1 VSALTGRIAGTVV
14 AGHGVASGR
23 AVGSPA
29 VSPAVSPYPAGSIQ
43 LQQPFFLQAGI
54 DLTPYFSGTL
64 NVDVAPCLA
73 HDLARYAKEQGH
85 VIFDGRLRWF
95 GDIEERFVLST
106 ITVTVGARDYDGLCY
121 YPDPATKPAH
131 RQRDTVVELLLPF
144 IAEVASGDVLAIQ
157 F

>member
-1 VSALTGRIAGTVV
+1 MSALTGRIAGTVV

-23 AVGSPA
+23 A
-29 VSPAVSPYPAGSIQ
+29 AVSPYPSGSIQ
-43 LQQPFFLQAGI
+43 LQPPFFLQAGI
-54 DLTPYFSGTL
+54 DLAPYFSGTL

-95 GDIEERFVLST
+95 GDIEERFVLSK
-106 ITVTVGARDYDGLCY
+106 ITVTAGAREYCGLWY

-144 IAEVASGDVLAIQ
+144 IAEVASRDVLAIQ

>member
-1 VSALTGRIAGTVV
+1 MSELTGRIAGTVV

-23 AVGSPA
+23 A
-29 VSPAVSPYPAGSIQ
+29 AVSPYPSGSIK
-43 LQQPFFLQAGI
+43 LQQPFFLRAGI
-54 DLTPYFSGTL
+54 DLAPYFSGTL

-106 ITVTVGARDYDGLCY
+106 IAVTAGGKEYRGLWY

-144 IAEVASGDVLAIQ
+144 IEGLDAGTTLLIQ